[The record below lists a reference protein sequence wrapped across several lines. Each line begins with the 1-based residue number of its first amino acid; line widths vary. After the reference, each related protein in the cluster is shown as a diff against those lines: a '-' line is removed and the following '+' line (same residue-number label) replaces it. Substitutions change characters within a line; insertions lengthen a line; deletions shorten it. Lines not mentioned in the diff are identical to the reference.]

1 MVSFKI
7 AALPVS
13 NRSEISRN
21 ESKMF
26 AYPVV
31 AKVSTNFSDRVK
43 TMFSRIFGT
52 GKALQTFAALL
63 AWKLVAPGIG
73 KGRDGA
79 ENFRPAGQLQT
90 SSVIFTK

>member
-52 GKALQTFAALL
+52 GKAFSSFRSSSRLEIGRPSRPKSAKAATVPRISARL
-63 AWKLVAPGIG
+63 G
-73 KGRDGA
+73 
-79 ENFRPAGQLQT
+79 NFKHLP
-90 SSVIFTK
+90 